1 MWAEVDMFAGPR
13 GAASISTWEG
23 GTGAC
28 AVRASLDLATTT
40 NRARTC
46 GCWSAIECRSALQK
60 RCDTC
65 SPRSAAPNAPVEALL
80 IIFFDFLVS
89 ERLMPTA
96 VRTPV

>member
-1 MWAEVDMFAGPR
+1 MFAGPR

-28 AVRASLDLATTT
+28 AVRASLDVATTT

-46 GCWSAIECRSALQK
+46 GCWSAIGCRSALQK

>member
-1 MWAEVDMFAGPR
+1 MFAGPR

-28 AVRASLDLATTT
+28 AVRASLDVATTT

-46 GCWSAIECRSALQK
+46 GCWSATDAEAPCRNVATLAL
-60 RCDTC
+60 
-65 SPRSAAPNAPVEALL
+65 PRSAAPNAPVDARL

-89 ERLMPTA
+89 ERLVPTA
-96 VRTPV
+96 VRAPV